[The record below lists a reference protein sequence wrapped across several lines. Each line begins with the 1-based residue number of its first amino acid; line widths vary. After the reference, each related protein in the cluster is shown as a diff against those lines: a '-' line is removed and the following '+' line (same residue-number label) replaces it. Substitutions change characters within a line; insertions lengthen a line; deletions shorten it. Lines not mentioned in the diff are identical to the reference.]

1 MEPTAQPGN
10 GAAGGTWRQGTAG
23 PVTRLRHSAGRAS
36 NKDTSQRRRAPSIRV
51 GIVGLEA
58 SGMAVARLLA
68 AAGINDFLLADP
80 IAVSARETRLLGIA
94 SDQAGRLRQDVVA
107 DELTSSADVVAS
119 ALGAEPLVAQT
130 VANLVR
136 SVDVVIAT
144 TDRRSAVVHD
154 WVDHAALNH
163 VPALHGAIRAGTA
176 VLGPTVL
183 PSGGPCHRCWRLRAL
198 ACGTGLESAQSV
210 EQLNDSG
217 SSADHENDQSLPS
230 LASYVASMLGQ
241 ELLNLMVDQNLARF
255 VKKMQTY
262 SGLDMIGHWHSL
274 LRRPDCPTC
283 GPWKRR
289 RSADAIRSS
298 LPSSA
303 DHLDFDRIEGIL
315 VSSVC
320 GVIKSLEDVPKVAEP
335 EQPHIMWAELA
346 NAPLSP
352 DVGFLN
358 SSGKGWSRREAR
370 DGAVAEAV
378 EHYCGLMWRPEVS
391 RTARQAQVGDSALDP
406 RHLLAEKVASD
417 GRDGEDTVLEWT
429 PTRSLLTGGEVWVPI
444 QAVSLNYRS
453 DGGRTCIWQAT
464 TNGLA
469 AGAGIRDAVT
479 RALLEVIERDAFFRC
494 WMGHIPALRVV
505 AADVPDPSVKNLVHE
520 YADSGVHLDVY
531 LLPTDTAAHVAAA
544 VARAESQLPAR
555 ALGLGAAFNPV
566 HAVRRAVA
574 EAAQVRLSLM
584 IMLQDTKTLARASWL
599 AEDPSRVSTME
610 EHGLLYAMPQSSAA
624 FAFLEDA
631 SYSAWNLGGP
641 SDHRNDQL
649 DTLINSVGSVASD
662 LLYVDVTTP
671 DIVDTEI
678 AVARVMVPGFIP
690 PWLGA
695 GAARLMDPRV
705 LQGSMARARTSGPAA
720 ATHLNGDPHPLL

>member
-1 MEPTAQPGN
+1 M
-10 GAAGGTWRQGTAG
+10 RQDTAG
-23 PVTRLRHSAGRAS
+23 SVTRLGHSADRAS
-36 NKDTSQRRRAPSIRV
+36 NKDTSQRRRTPSIRV

-58 SGMAVARLLA
+58 PGVAVARLLA

-80 IAVSARETRLLGIA
+80 IAVSPPETRSLGIA

-107 DELTSSADVVAS
+107 DELALSADVVAS
-119 ALGAEPLVAQT
+119 TLGAEPLVAQT
-130 VANLVR
+130 VADLVR

-154 WVDHAALNH
+154 WVDRAALKH

-217 SSADHENDQSLPS
+217 SRADHENDQSLPI
-230 LASYVASMLGQ
+230 LAPYVASMLGQ
-241 ELLNLMVDQNLARF
+241 ELLNFMVDQNLARF

-262 SGLDMIGHWHSL
+262 SGLDMARHWHTL

-289 RSADAIRSS
+289 RSADAIRPS
-298 LPSSA
+298 LPAPA
-303 DHLDFDRIEGIL
+303 DHLDFDRIEGML

-320 GVIKSLEDVPKVAEP
+320 GVIKSLEAVPKADAEP

-346 NAPLSP
+346 NAPFSQ
-352 DVGFLN
+352 DIGFLN
-358 SSGKGWSRREAR
+358 SSGKGWSPREAR

-378 EHYCGLMWRPEVS
+378 EHYCGLMWRPEANHA
-391 RTARQAQVGDSALDP
+391 ARQAQVGDSAIDP
-406 RHLLAEKVASD
+406 RHLLTEKVASD
-417 GRDGEDTVLEWT
+417 GRHGEGTVLEWT
-429 PTRSLLTGGEVWVPI
+429 PTRSLITGREVWVPI

-453 DGGRTCIWQAT
+453 DGGRTCMWQAT

-479 RALLEVIERDAFFRC
+479 RGLLEVIERDAFFRC
-494 WMGHIPALRVV
+494 WMGHIPALRVA
-505 AADVPDPSVKNLVHE
+505 AADVPDSSVKKLAHE
-520 YADSGVHLDVY
+520 YANRGVHLDVY
-531 LLPTDTAAHVAAA
+531 LLTTDTAAHIAAA
-544 VARAESQLPAR
+544 VARDESQLPAR

-574 EAAQVRLSLM
+574 EAAQVRLSLL
-584 IMLQDTKTLARASWL
+584 IMLQDTKARGRASWL

-610 EHGLLYAMPQSSAA
+610 DHGLLYAMPQSSAA
-624 FAFLEDA
+624 FAFLEDGP
-631 SYSAWNLGGP
+631 YSAWSLGGP
-641 SDHRNDQL
+641 SDHRYDPL
-649 DTLINSVGSVASD
+649 DTLITSVGSVASD
-662 LLYVDVTTP
+662 VLYVDVTTP
-671 DIVDTEI
+671 DMVDTEI

-690 PWLGA
+690 PWLDA
-695 GAARLMDPRV
+695 GAARLMDPQV
-705 LQGSMARARTSGPAA
+705 LQGSMARARTSGQAA
-720 ATHLNGDPHPLL
+720 VAHLNGDPHPLL